1 MVVFDSRFQGLTFQG
16 LAFQGPEQIAGIAH
30 PELRRFGFRS
40 WVVLRGTTPH
50 DLAKDDD
57 DQKVMGF
64 AGASPMAIQCSI

>member
-1 MVVFDSRFQGLTFQG
+1 M
-16 LAFQGPEQIAGIAH
+16 
-30 PELRRFGFRS
+30 
-40 WVVLRGTTPH
+40 LRGTTPH